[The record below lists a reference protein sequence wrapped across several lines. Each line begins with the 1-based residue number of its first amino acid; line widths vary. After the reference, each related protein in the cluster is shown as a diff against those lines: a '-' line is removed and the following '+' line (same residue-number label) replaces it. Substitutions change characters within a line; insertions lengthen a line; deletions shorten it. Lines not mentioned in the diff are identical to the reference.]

1 MNILRIRNELRNGKS
16 IFDIPLRVTFYARV
30 STDKEEQLNSLENQ
44 VQYFTEFIRSRPNWT
59 YVEGYVD
66 EGISGASTK
75 KRDNFLRMIADAKAG
90 LFDFIITKEISRFSR
105 STLDSIRY
113 TQELL
118 EHDVGVLFQND
129 NINTLDSDSEFR
141 LVVMAG
147 VAQDEIRK
155 LSERLK
161 FGFRQAIKNG
171 HVLGNDKLWG
181 YDKKDCVLTINE
193 TEAKVVRRI
202 FHLYAN
208 EQMGIRRISQ
218 QLFDEGFTSRK
229 GNAFNVLTIRHILEN
244 PKYKG
249 WYCANKSQTVDY
261 RSKRKIFL
269 DESEW
274 VMYPDPSIPA
284 IVSEELWDRANA
296 LYKQRSAQMM
306 SHQSAAEFH
315 NRYPYSGKIIC
326 EEHGTSFYRQVLN
339 SSKGKKEVWQ
349 CRVYRNRGR
358 AACSAPQMRT
368 SELNKIMAEIF
379 SQMIHNKQGIVDAVV
394 KVIQSV
400 PQEHDFQ
407 QDIRRMESELSAIHA
422 KKDRLLDMSIEGV
435 ISTVEFKQRNDGFNQ
450 QIQALGQQLAIL
462 KAEEEKSLIS
472 TEQLNKIKATLED
485 DLSFQNGI
493 RSELVTTILDHI
505 VVKKGSTKEEFHLDI
520 YLKFGDPCGVIFD
533 RANSSFCFTCSKSTI
548 PRAPIRRISSPSAPS
563 ASSRGSPALTRRRA
577 PGWPPTPPGVL
588 KMLPYRSGLFAPSCG
603 GSHLL
608 GGKMACILPP
618 NEPRGSHDPLCSQ
631 CGQLRAPLHSQ
642 LPACPAP
649 YAGGGGEVQSPLH

>member
-1 MNILRIRNELRNGKS
+1 MNVLKIRNEMRSGKS
-16 IFDIPLRVTFYARV
+16 IFDLPLRVTFYARV
-30 STDKEEQLNSLENQ
+30 STDKDEQLNSLENQ
-44 VQYFTEFIRSRPNWT
+44 VQYYTELIQSKPNWT
-59 YVEGYVD
+59 YIPGYID
-66 EGISGASTK
+66 EGISGTSTK
-75 KRDNFLRMIADAKAG
+75 KRDSFLRMIADAKAG
-90 LFDFIITKEISRFSR
+90 RFDFIITKEISRFSR
-105 STLDSIRY
+105 STLDSIQY

-147 VAQDEIRK
+147 VAQDEVRK

-193 TEAKVVRRI
+193 AEATVVRRI

-218 QLFDEGFTSRK
+218 QLYDEGFTSRK

-296 LYKQRSAQMM
+296 LYKRRSAQMM

-326 EEHGTSFYRQVLN
+326 EEHGTSFHRQVLK
-339 SSKGKKEVWQ
+339 SAKGEKEVWQ

-368 SELNKIMAEIF
+368 AELDQIMAQIF
-379 SQMIHNKQGIVDAVV
+379 DQLAQDKSAIVDAVM
-394 KVIQSV
+394 KVIQAV
-400 PQEHDFQ
+400 PNEHDYR
-407 QDIRRMESELSAIHA
+407 QDAGRIESELSAIYA
-422 KKDRLLDMSIEGV
+422 KKDRLLEMSIEGAL
-435 ISTVEFKQRNDGFNQ
+435 STAEFKQRNDAFNQ
-450 QIQALGQQLAIL
+450 QIHELEGQMEVL
-462 KAEEEKSLIS
+462 KTEEEKSQIS
-472 TEQLNKIKATLED
+472 VEQLGKIKAALEAE
-485 DLSFQNGI
+485 LSFQNGVN
-493 RSELVTTILDHI
+493 SALVATILDHI
-505 VVKKGSTKEEFHLDI
+505 VVKKGSTKEEVHLDI
-520 YLKFGDPCGVIFD
+520 YLKFGDPYGVVFD
-533 RANSSFCFTCSKSTI
+533 RENSSFCFTRPKNTTLKL
-548 PRAPIRRISSPSAPS
+548 PIRKTSSP
-563 ASSRGSPALTRRRA
+563 
-577 PGWPPTPPGVL
+577 
-588 KMLPYRSGLFAPSCG
+588 
-603 GSHLL
+603 L
-608 GGKMACILPP
+608 G
-618 NEPRGSHDPLCSQ
+618 PLD
-631 CGQLRAPLHSQ
+631 
-642 LPACPAP
+642 
-649 YAGGGGEVQSPLH
+649 

>member
-563 ASSRGSPALTRRRA
+563 ASSRGSPALTQRRA
-577 PGWPPTPPGVL
+577 PDWPPTPPGAL
-588 KMLPYRSGLFAPSCG
+588 KTRS
-603 GSHLL
+603 
-608 GGKMACILPP
+608 
-618 NEPRGSHDPLCSQ
+618 
-631 CGQLRAPLHSQ
+631 
-642 LPACPAP
+642 
-649 YAGGGGEVQSPLH
+649 